1 MLPLQFWKL
10 KVNDSKIDKT
20 PVPANSENDETR
32 DDMKVSMSNPS
43 SPSTSPLP
51 TPVSPNA
58 NALSVLTDTDS
69 RLKISISDF
78 EISDHVL
85 FLPLPGK
92 SKKHVAF
99 TTDKTRL
106 ELNTDG
112 LTIEVRTVAQSLS
125 LRRFERKSFLR
136 TYFSEPHN
144 VALVSARTPLLVS
157 RNAILTRRRFA
168 PMLVAGELFY
178 WEDCYD

>member
-1 MLPLQFWKL
+1 MRVLEEFEGRLEGLKEKEKLRRGDEIYHDAFEERMLPLQFWKL

-112 LTIEVRTVAQSLS
+112 LTIEGS
-125 LRRFERKSFLR
+125 
-136 TYFSEPHN
+136 YFIGRIVMIE
-144 VALVSARTPLLVS
+144 
-157 RNAILTRRRFA
+157 
-168 PMLVAGELFY
+168 GEGDIREC
-178 WEDCYD
+178 WCEAVTT